1 MVQIRLSIDWYAAA
15 AWGRIERQSL
25 AMIPMVCR
33 VVVHLVGMPACNLQT
48 RDADH
53 DSKAPR
59 RRVMCMDGAY
69 EVLGVVVGVWLCFQ
83 GVVVAA
89 VMVVVVCV

>member
-1 MVQIRLSIDWYAAA
+1 
-15 AWGRIERQSL
+15 
-25 AMIPMVCR
+25 MIPMVCR

-69 EVLGVVVGVWLCFQ
+69 EVLGVLVGW
-83 GVVVAA
+83 
-89 VMVVVVCV
+89 